1 MPELFAIGGCVA
13 EGRKLTVLSNYPYR
27 GLVDSVV
34 KQWMGEGMPK
44 EFTPRSV
51 LAKVIIRD

>member
-1 MPELFAIGGCVA
+1 MFAIGGCIA

-27 GLVDSVV
+27 GLVDAVV

-44 EFTPRSV
+44 EFAPKSM
-51 LAKVIIRD
+51 LAKVIVCD